1 MLFNLKQLLTL
12 LRVNLS
18 SNDFWLMIIFFYYFI
33 LIIKY
38 ILDIIIYFFNIYIFQ
53 RVLQTHLLKDSMEI

>member
-1 MLFNLKQLLTL
+1 MFFNLKTTWTL

-38 ILDIIIYFFNIYIFQ
+38 ILDIIIYFLIFIYFKEFCKRI
-53 RVLQTHLLKDSMEI
+53 LLKDSMEI